1 MKRIL
6 QYFVMVVCIPIFCS
20 CQSNGKNQIKTAADW
35 VAYCQDIG
43 DPLKI
48 EPAEARKECFIK
60 AENGFKS
67 IKSEDVPIIYEELVK
82 QISTDDINS
91 ALMKDKC
98 YAFVWLSAASFAH
111 LTYLENNF
119 TEGQRIEIADIDSK
133 VANNRD
139 VCAKLAVFVG
149 EDLVKLLPVAYA
161 VSFSEEARRD
171 FLQE

>member
-1 MKRIL
+1 
-6 QYFVMVVCIPIFCS
+6 MVICIPIFCS
-20 CQSNGKNQIKTAADW
+20 CQLNSKNQIKTTADW
-35 VAYCQDIG
+35 VAYCQEIG

-67 IKSEDVPIIYEELVK
+67 IKSEDVPVIYEELVK

-91 ALMKDKC
+91 TLMKDKC
-98 YAFVWLSAASFAH
+98 YAYVWLTAAIFAH

-119 TEGQRIEIADIDSK
+119 TEGQRIEIADIESK

-149 EDLVKLLPVAYA
+149 EDFVTALPVAYILY
-161 VSFSEEARRD
+161 FSEEARRD
-171 FLQE
+171 FSQE